1 MRRNVREGFPGGV
14 TVEWVLR
21 DALEFTRFV
30 GGVRGKAVLLE
41 RPRWVGL

>member
-30 GGVRGKAVLLE
+30 GGVEGSPA
-41 RPRWVGL
+41 